1 MTGGYAGKLLFV
13 DLSSGSIQEEPLAED
28 MARNF
33 IGGYGI
39 GARVLYSRM
48 KPGADPL
55 GPDNMLGFT
64 TGPLTATGAFF
75 SGRWTI
81 VCKSPVTGGWND
93 ANSGGFFGPE
103 LKKAGYDAVFVSGA
117 AKKPVYIWIDDGKV
131 EIRDASALW
140 GLDAKETQEALEK
153 ATGDPKVRA
162 AVIGPAG
169 EHLSL
174 IAAVMN
180 DGHRAAGRGGSGAVM
195 GSKKLKAVA
204 VSGKGDIDV
213 ADPAR
218 LREINRSITA
228 AIKTGGMMGL
238 AGAFQIMG
246 TGVFTGGS
254 ALSGDSPVKNWGGVG
269 VVDFGE
275 EAANSL
281 SAGALDAQY
290 KVKQYACANCPLGCG
305 AEYEVKGGKWPL
317 KQTERPEYETAA
329 AYGVL
334 LLNKDVEAMLK
345 CNEICNRAGLDT
357 ISAGMTV
364 AWAIECFENE
374 VLNLEETGGLELK
387 WGNGDAIVAATQAM
401 ADGTGFGTVLQLGS
415 KGAADKLGKGHEY
428 LQTARGIELPMHDP
442 RLAPG
447 YARTY
452 QFDPTPGRH
461 VKGSIA
467 LAQMAM
473 GPEKYNPEDTGFLE
487 VVLVSNTELM
497 NSVGLCMFSMFTGL
511 QTLNY
516 TMLEAVTGWPFKA
529 IDQTR
534 AGMRILN
541 MRHAFNLREGLRP
554 ADFNIPAR
562 AIGAPPLTAGPLAG
576 AQVDAKRTA
585 ENFFHWVGWDLETGK
600 PSRRMLEMM
609 GGMDDVVQDLYG

>member
-1 MTGGYAGKLLFV
+1 MTAGYAGKLLFV
-13 DLSSGSIQEEPLAED
+13 DLTTGSIQEEELDEE
-28 MARNF
+28 MARLF

-48 KPGADPL
+48 KPGVDPL

-64 TGPLTATGAFF
+64 TGPLTGTGAFF

-117 AKKPVYIWIDDGKV
+117 SKTPVYIYINNGKV

-153 ATGDPKVRA
+153 VTDPKVRA

-174 IAAVMN
+174 VAAVMN
-180 DGHRAAGRGGSGAVM
+180 DGHRAAGRGGPGAVM

-204 VSGKGDIDV
+204 VRGTGEIAV
-213 ADPAR
+213 ANPAR

-238 AGAFQIMG
+238 AGAFQELG

-275 EAANSL
+275 AAAMPL
-281 SAGALDAQY
+281 SAAVMDAQY
-290 KVKQYACANCPLGCG
+290 KTKKYACANCPLGCG
-305 AEYEVKGGKWPL
+305 AEYEVKEGRWPMA
-317 KQTERPEYETAA
+317 TERPEYETAA
-329 AYGVL
+329 QFGVNM
-334 LLNKDVEAMLK
+334 LNADVEAMLK

-357 ISAGMTV
+357 ISAGGTI

-374 VLNLEETGGLELK
+374 VLNREETGGLELT
-387 WGNGDAIVAATQAM
+387 WGNSEAVVSATQAM
-401 ADGTGFGTVLQLGS
+401 ADGTGFGAILQLGS
-415 KGAADKLGKGHEY
+415 RAAADKLGKGHEY
-428 LQTARGIELPMHDP
+428 LQTAQGIELPMHDP

-467 LAQMAM
+467 LVQMMA
-473 GPEKYNPEDTGFLE
+473 GPEKYIPEDTGFYE
-487 VVLVSNTELM
+487 MVLVSSTEMQNCL
-497 NSVGLCMFSMFTGL
+497 GLCMFSMFTGI
-511 QTLNY
+511 QTMNY
-516 TMLEAVTGWPFKA
+516 TMLEAVTGKPFKA
-529 IDQTR
+529 VDQLRT
-534 AGMRILN
+534 GMRIMN
-541 MRHAFNLREGLRP
+541 MRHVFNLREGITPKQTDLAP
-554 ADFNIPAR
+554 R
-562 AIGAPPLTAGPLAG
+562 AIGQPPLTAGPLAG
-576 AQVDAKRTA
+576 VQLNAKRLG
-585 ENFFHWVGWDLETGK
+585 ENFFNWMGWDLETGK
-600 PSRRMLEMM
+600 PSRRMLELF
-609 GGMDDVVQDLYG
+609 GGMDDVVQDLYA

>member
-1 MTGGYAGKLLFV
+1 MANGYAGKLLFV
-13 DLSSGSIQEEPLAED
+13 DLTTGSIQEEKLDEE
-28 MARNF
+28 MARLF

-48 KPGADPL
+48 KPGVDAL
-55 GPDNMLGFT
+55 GPDNIIGFT

-75 SGRWTI
+75 SGRWTV

-103 LKKAGYDAVFVSGA
+103 LKKAGFDAVFVSGA
-117 AKKPVYIWIDDGKV
+117 SKTPVYIWINDGKV

-153 ATGDPKVRA
+153 ATGEAKVRA

-174 IAAVMN
+174 VAAVMN
-180 DGHRAAGRGGSGAVM
+180 DGHRAAGRGGPGAVM

-204 VSGKGDIDV
+204 VRGTGEIGV

-218 LREINRSITA
+218 LREINRSLTA

-238 AGAFQIMG
+238 AGAFQELG

-275 EAANSL
+275 EKATAL

-290 KVKQYACANCPLGCG
+290 KTKKYACANCPLGCG
-305 AEYEVKGGKWPL
+305 AEYEVKEGRWPMA
-317 KQTERPEYETAA
+317 TERPEYETAA
-329 AYGVL
+329 QFGVNM
-334 LLNKDVEAMLK
+334 LNADVHAMLK

-357 ISAGMTV
+357 ISAGGTV
-364 AWAIECFENE
+364 AWAIECFENG
-374 VLNLEETGGLELK
+374 LLSLEETGGLELK
-387 WGNGDAIVAATQAM
+387 WGNGDAIVAATQAL
-401 ADGTGFGTVLQLGS
+401 ADGTGFGAILQLGS
-415 KGAADKLGKGHEY
+415 RAAADKLGKGHEY
-428 LQTARGIELPMHDP
+428 LQTASGIELPMHDP

-467 LAQMAM
+467 LVQMTA
-473 GPEKYNPEDTGFLE
+473 GPEKYNPEDTGFYE
-487 VVLVSNTELM
+487 TVLVSGTEMQNCL
-497 NSVGLCMFSMFTGL
+497 GLCMFSMFTGVM
-511 QTLNY
+511 TMNY
-516 TMLEAVTGWPFKA
+516 TMLEAVTGKPFKA
-529 IDQTR
+529 VDQLR

-541 MRHAFNLREGLRP
+541 MRHAFNLREGIKP
-554 ADFNIPAR
+554 SDATIPAR
-562 AIGAPPLTAGPLAG
+562 AIGQPPLTEGPLAG
-576 AQVDAKRTA
+576 AQVNAKRIG
-585 ENFFHWVGWDLETGK
+585 ENFFHWMGWDLETGK
-600 PSRRMLEMM
+600 PSKRMLELF